1 MVGLRS
7 GNEYDATPAMDDGP
21 SGNLEMDAN
30 SGTSSSS
37 GEMDA
42 QGTSAAEM
50 DASGTSG
57 NNSGRTDEPRSSFSA
72 AESEHRSRPADVDG
86 KPRPSPAAVA
96 EHDKTPAASLRGAA
110 SLSHHRQASVDAIV
124 DGGVV
129 LDDSHDGF
137 VTPKRTTRSSRGSPS
152 PALETTPLFFGSW
165 FGGGDATTETESET
179 DASVRKHAFIKKW
192 AEYTEADGLGDIP
205 SEWNVPSHRSVSP
218 VDSKMELPFDEVMA
232 EISRGMSPTT
242 RDKIQRR
249 AARMKKQ
256 QLNSPQSVSLTS
268 HRDSQRS
275 GKSGNNSL
283 HTVLVSHNTAVAA
296 TETRSSLATTSPRH
310 TAYAKAKGRDPR
322 ERPNIVPAGVLH
334 GPSSSSSSTSSDV
347 ETPDEDVR
355 RRQIEADSHL
365 AAMLQHLLDE
375 RRAADLAEAK
385 SKAKRDNK
393 TRSSSHRAERNRT
406 SVADKDT
413 RKGTGLS
420 SKPGMPG
427 HTEKPR
433 EKPRTK
439 DERHDVKSSK
449 HSSTPMRGN
458 SGSAPPHRGNETG
471 KEIFEGE
478 EVSQEGSTPE

>member
-96 EHDKTPAASLRGAA
+96 EHDKTPAASLRSAA

-256 QLNSPQSVSLTS
+256 HLNSPRSVSLTS

-275 GKSGNNSL
+275 GKSDNNSL

-296 TETRSSLATTSPRH
+296 TETRSSLATTSPRY
-310 TAYAKAKGRDPR
+310 TASAKAKGRDPR
-322 ERPNIVPAGVLH
+322 ERPNIAPATGIKYEE
-334 GPSSSSSSTSSDV
+334 PSSSSSSTSSDA

-355 RRQIEADSHL
+355 RRQIEADGHL
-365 AAMLQHLLDE
+365 AAMMQHLLDE
-375 RRAADLAEAK
+375 RRAAELAEAK
-385 SKAKRDNK
+385 SKAKRDHK

-406 SVADKDT
+406 SIADKDT
-413 RKGTGLS
+413 RKGLS
-420 SKPGMPG
+420 SKPGMPPG
-427 HTEKPR
+427 DTEKLR
-433 EKPRTK
+433 EKPPKK
-439 DERHDVKSSK
+439 DERHDVTALCGTTGADGF
-449 HSSTPMRGN
+449 STVLG
-458 SGSAPPHRGNETG
+458 H
-471 KEIFEGE
+471 F
-478 EVSQEGSTPE
+478 